1 MPFRRLLSRRTVDRS
16 LRYLRLYGFGP
27 MRSKA
32 ATKLRVV
39 LTRSDGRRLP
49 FAEFY
54 ELWIRAHEPRPWELA
69 RQRQAVLRDAPRLT
83 VFLCAT
89 SVDSEGTVAS
99 LREQTYSGWAV
110 LGEGVTGDWIV
121 FVRSGDT
128 LAPNALFEIAKA
140 ARDGHDV
147 IYSDEDSLI
156 GGRRGEPLFKPQW
169 SPDTFRSFDFVSGF
183 FAMRKTM
190 LDSMGKPRQ
199 DSAWLYD
206 LLLRAHEAGA
216 SFWRIPKILVHRVA
230 SDDGIEPR
238 LNALGDHLA
247 RCGVAAEVAAGP
259 LGTHRIRY
267 ELPSNPLVS
276 ILIPTH
282 NQAEDLTRCVES
294 ILHKSTYANFEI
306 VLMENHSD
314 LSVMQ
319 PVYDELCLDPR
330 VRVETWTKPFNY
342 SEINN
347 DAAVLARGEFLLF
360 LNNDVEIISPEWLEE
375 MLGQFVWQEVAA
387 VGAKLLY
394 PDGTIQHA
402 GIIVG
407 LGGVAG
413 HSHKHFPGD
422 SPGHHARL
430 RTVQNLSGATAACL
444 MVRRSV
450 FEEVGGFD
458 VGYPIA
464 FNDVD
469 LCLRIREAGHLI
481 VWTPYAELIHFESK
495 TRGPED
501 SQEKQARS
509 RAEIFRFKSRWRA
522 VLAAG
527 DPYYNPNLTQERED
541 FSMWL

>member
-1 MPFRRLLSRRTVDRS
+1 MPFRRLLSKRTVERS
-16 LRYLRLYGFGP
+16 LRYMRLYGFGP

-32 ATKLRVV
+32 ATKLRVL
-39 LTRSDGRRLP
+39 LTRSEGRRLP
-49 FAEFY
+49 FDQLYA
-54 ELWIRAHEPRPWELA
+54 LWIRAHEPRPWELA
-69 RQRQAVLRDAPRLT
+69 RQRQAVVRGAPRLT

-99 LREQTYSGWAV
+99 LRDQTYSGWAV
-110 LGEGVTGDWIV
+110 LGEGETGDWIV

-140 ARDGHDV
+140 AREGNDV
-147 IYSDEDSLI
+147 IYSDEDSLV
-156 GGRRGEPLFKPQW
+156 GDRRGDPFFKPQW
-169 SPDTFRSFDFVSGF
+169 SPDYFRSFDYFSGF
-183 FAMRKTM
+183 FAIRKTL
-190 LDSMGKPRQ
+190 LDSMGEPRQ

-206 LLLRAHEAGA
+206 LLLRAHEDGA

-230 SDDGIEPR
+230 SDDGIEPK
-238 LNALGDHLA
+238 LGALADHLA
-247 RCGVAAEVAAGP
+247 RCGVAAEVSAGP
-259 LGTHRIRY
+259 FGSHRIRY
-267 ELPSNPLVS
+267 EPPSNPLVS

-282 NQAEDLTRCVES
+282 NQAEDLIRCVHS
-294 ILHKSTYANFEI
+294 ILKKSSYQNFEI

-319 PVYDELCLDPR
+319 PVYNELCLDPR

-347 DAAVLARGEFLLF
+347 DAAALARGEFLLF
-360 LNNDVEIISPEWLEE
+360 LNNDVEVISPAWLEE
-375 MLGQFVWQEVAA
+375 MLGQFVWQEVGA

-402 GIIVG
+402 GII
-407 LGGVAG
+407 GGIRGIAG

-422 SPGHHARL
+422 APGHHGRL
-430 RTVQNLSGATAACL
+430 KSVQNLSGATAACL

-481 VWTPYAELIHFESK
+481 VWTPYAELFHFESK

-501 SQEKQARS
+501 SKEKQVRS
-509 RAEIFRFKSRWRA
+509 RAEIARFRARWKD

-541 FSMWL
+541 FSMRL